1 MIDLALFNKLRKE
14 SGDDWYVF
22 IGNRDVPK
30 EWRRKCESWEDGTW
44 DGVYEWDG
52 DTPGCIYR
60 IRVDDM
66 EPKEADSSPEVI
78 SLPLDWRTTDH
89 PMVHVRLG
97 ENEDAFCVNVMCS
110 IGQVHY
116 HNGHEYRL
124 FGFGFS
130 RWEENELSE
139 AYFHAPFVV
148 GRPPEKCVYAYFKRI
163 DE

>member
-22 IGNRDVPK
+22 IGSKDVPK
-30 EWRRKCESWEDGTW
+30 EWKGLCESWDDRGWCDYSW
-44 DGVYEWDG
+44 DGN
-52 DTPGCIYR
+52 TPGHIYR
-60 IRVDDM
+60 IRVSDM
-66 EPKEADSSPEVI
+66 EPKPEESLPKVV

-89 PMVHVRLG
+89 PRVLVRLG
-97 ENEDAFCVNVMCS
+97 EDEDALCSHVMCS

-124 FGFGFS
+124 FGFGFCM
-130 RWEENELSE
+130 WEENELSE